1 MQWELLGFKDDPFK
15 TYPIT
20 SYTLELYTGNSKK
33 IEQARYA
40 LSSDNCIMV
49 IEGERG
55 VGTTSFA
62 NYVRFTAHS
71 NKKYFT
77 PTGEIKVEPYWNAD
91 TLMAAAIGNIVT
103 TLELYHAEEIAKD
116 ESFIAAKSIVS
127 RITDTYR
134 SFGLSGLGIGG
145 NYGSSGTTTQPM
157 LMPTPMLAHHLEG
170 LIKTIKALGYQ
181 HGVLIQLN
189 NLDVGTVQDE
199 KHLVMLLNVM
209 RDYFQI
215 PGSSWLLVGD
225 TQLRQF
231 IAQKID
237 RLDDIIV
244 CDIEITP
251 LSNRDYNDLI
261 NKRIAHFRANEK
273 VKLPVDKAVWDYL
286 FEVTRGRLRYIF
298 GLLNRLFN
306 AFKLG
311 ELTEYINLEMAK
323 PAIKEFGEQR
333 IKRHRLSQ
341 TEAKVLEAVV
351 NNGPIQVSDLAKL
364 INKAQTQV
372 SRILNN
378 LHDLRLVSFKQEW
391 RSKFYSASIDAQL
404 AYGEQS
410 TITNNTRKRNNEV

>member
-20 SYTLELYTGNSKK
+20 SYTLALYTGNSEK

-40 LSSDNCIMV
+40 LNTDNCIMV

-62 NYVRFTAHS
+62 NYVRFTAHN

-77 PTGEIKVEPYWNAD
+77 PTGEIEVEPYWNAD
-91 TLMAAAIGNIVT
+91 TLLAAVIGNIVT
-103 TLELYHAEEIAKD
+103 TLELYHTEKVAKD
-116 ESFIAAKSIVS
+116 DAFNAAKAIVS

-134 SFGLSGLGIGG
+134 SFGITGLGIGG

-170 LIKTIKALGYQ
+170 LITTIKALGYQ
-181 HGVLIQLN
+181 HGILIQLN
-189 NLDVGTVQDE
+189 NLDVGTVQDK
-199 KHLVMLLNVM
+199 KHLAMLLNVM
-209 RDYFQI
+209 RDYFQM

-225 TQLRQF
+225 TQLRQY

-251 LSNRDYNDLI
+251 LSNREYNDLI
-261 NKRIAHFRANEK
+261 NKRIAHFRAREK

-286 FEVTRGRLRYIF
+286 FEVTKGRLRYIF

-311 ELTEYINLEMAK
+311 ELTKYINLEMAK

-333 IKRHRLSQ
+333 IKRHKLSQ
-341 TEAKVLEAVV
+341 TETSVLESVA

-364 INKAQTQV
+364 IDKAQTQV

-391 RSKFYSASIDAQL
+391 RSKFYSASIDAEL
-404 AYGEQS
+404 AYGKKA
-410 TITNNTRKRNNEV
+410 TVTNNTRKRNNEE

>member
-20 SYTLELYTGNSKK
+20 SYTLALYTGNDEK
-33 IEQARYA
+33 IKQARYA
-40 LSSDNCIMV
+40 LNTDNCIMV

-62 NYVRFTAHS
+62 NYIRFTAHN

-103 TLELYHAEEIAKD
+103 TIELYHTEEVAKD

-225 TQLRQF
+225 TQLRKF

-261 NKRIAHFRANEK
+261 NKRITHFRANER

-341 TEAKVLEAVV
+341 TEEKVLEAVA

-364 INKAQTQV
+364 IDKAQTQV

-404 AYGEQS
+404 AYAKP
-410 TITNNTRKRNNEV
+410 TTVTNNTKTRNNEE